1 MLELNTFSI
10 VARCARTGEFGV
22 AVATAVPAVG
32 AMCPYLV
39 ARVGAAS
46 TQSWVN
52 PYLAIDTLRAMA
64 AGVPAADALA
74 NELKNDVDAAMRQ
87 VGVIGR
93 DGPGV
98 AWTGEACTAWQG
110 HLVGDDF
117 AIQGNMLTGGNT
129 LDAMQ
134 AAFMS
139 DPLASLDERLMSA
152 LEAGDRIGGDFRGK
166 QSATLQVV
174 GDEEYRKVDLRVDE
188 HTAPVSELRRLL
200 EIARRQLFPFVAGM
214 PKRTGTSL
222 KLGDDVMAILLRSP
236 SNRAN

>member
-39 ARVGAAS
+39 AGVGAAS

-64 AGVPAADALA
+64 AGAPAADALA
-74 NELKNDVDAAMRQ
+74 IQLRNDADAAMRQ

-117 AIQGNMLTGGNT
+117 AIQGNMLTDGNT
-129 LDAMQ
+129 LDAMR
-134 AAFMS
+134 AAFLRDTS
-139 DPLASLDERLMSA
+139 ASLDERLMCA
-152 LEAGDRIGGDFRGK
+152 LEAGDHIGGDFRGK
-166 QSATLQVV
+166 QSATIQVV

-188 HTAPVSELRRLL
+188 HTAPVTELRRVL
-200 EIARRQLFPFVAGM
+200 EVARQQLFPFIGGM
-214 PKRTGTSL
+214 PKRSGTSL
-222 KLGDDVMAILLRSP
+222 SLGEDVMAMLLKSP
-236 SNRAN
+236 SERTG